1 MAKEARGKKKTLQ
14 KLIETMPERMHAVKA
29 VQQNIRVCD
38 PFILVATFFFGQA
51 VYDPNYSKLAE
62 TSVEQN
68 NFFQIKHSLV
78 LHTGSFAT
86 LHAIAAKLYWLLAGQ
101 DNSLIYK
108 NVKHK

>member
-1 MAKEARGKKKTLQ
+1 MTQ
-14 KLIETMPERMHAVKA
+14 IT
-29 VQQNIRVCD
+29 QNWLKHLLNR
-38 PFILVATFFFGQA
+38 T
-51 VYDPNYSKLAE
+51 
-62 TSVEQN
+62 